1 MAMDSWNR
9 RTAIAIAVVHTLLL
23 AAYTLP
29 EQTVPLR
36 FRYWSQ
42 AYARVL
48 FHQDWRLFAP
58 DPPVCGCS
66 IELLGDPGFP
76 AVRLE
81 DLHGGFIWKRMAANA
96 CRYAEA
102 GYDPKRGWILA
113 GDALG
118 RSLMGMTGRDP
129 RSDGS
134 VWRVLRSC
142 ERDTLEFIEVRL
154 GQTPR

>member
-1 MAMDSWNR
+1 MEMWIR
-9 RTAIAIAVVHTLLL
+9 RTAIAIAVAHTVLL

-29 EQTVPLR
+29 QQVVPIR

-58 DPPVCGCS
+58 DPPACGCS
-66 IELLGDPGFP
+66 IMILDEPDSVPQ
-76 AVRLE
+76 RLE
-81 DLHGGFIWKRMAANA
+81 DLHSGFIWKRMASNA

-102 GYDPKRGWILA
+102 SIDRELGRITT

-118 RSLMGMTGRDP
+118 RSLLKMTGRDP
-129 RSDGS
+129 RKDGRRID
-134 VWRVLRSC
+134 VHLCCACRGAGLW
-142 ERDTLEFIEVRL
+142 EVRFPQHL
-154 GQTPR
+154 PE